1 MGGQVSVI
9 EDSSL
14 LSRFDLGLLKI
25 EKACALISGLAIFSL
40 MFLAAYSVTGRKFF
54 NSPLAGYVDYIEAA
68 MPIIAIMGVSYVQ
81 RDGSH
86 IRMDLFVSLLKGRSL
101 WMFELISVILIF
113 ILITS
118 LTWGAWLHFDRSFDC
133 ARPFCSRDSSI
144 DIGIPIWPSKL
155 VVPFAFS
162 VLALRLILQGI
173 GYSRAL
179 FLGLEKPALLIERS
193 NGKYYNRSMGERRNA
208 SSRFRRDAS
217 SFCCWS
223 SRLFGT
229 CLATL
234 ERV

>member
-1 MGGQVSVI
+1 
-9 EDSSL
+9 
-14 LSRFDLGLLKI
+14 
-25 EKACALISGLAIFSL
+25 
-40 MFLAAYSVTGRKFF
+40 
-54 NSPLAGYVDYIEAA
+54 
-68 MPIIAIMGVSYVQ
+68 MGVSYVQ

-179 FLGLEKPALLIERS
+179 LLGLEKPAAVPLVL
-193 NGKYYNRSMGERRNA
+193 NA
-208 SSRFRRDAS
+208 TEQARLETDAID
-217 SFCCWS
+217 
-223 SRLFGT
+223 R
-229 CLATL
+229 AK
-234 ERV
+234 

>member
-14 LSRFDLGLLKI
+14 LSRLDVGLLKI
-25 EKACALISGLAIFSL
+25 EKACALISGLAIFSVR
-40 MFLAAYSVTGRKFF
+40 FLAAYSVTGRKFF

-101 WMFELISVILIF
+101 WMFELISVILIL

-162 VLALRLILQGI
+162 VLALRLTLQGI

-179 FLGLEKPALLIERS
+179 FLGLEKPAAVPLVL
-193 NGKYYNRSMGERRNA
+193 NA
-208 SSRFRRDAS
+208 TEQARLETDAID
-217 SFCCWS
+217 
-223 SRLFGT
+223 R
-229 CLATL
+229 AK
-234 ERV
+234 

>member
-1 MGGQVSVI
+1 
-9 EDSSL
+9 
-14 LSRFDLGLLKI
+14 
-25 EKACALISGLAIFSL
+25 

-179 FLGLEKPALLIERS
+179 LLGLEKPAAVPLVL
-193 NGKYYNRSMGERRNA
+193 NA
-208 SSRFRRDAS
+208 REQARLETDAID
-217 SFCCWS
+217 
-223 SRLFGT
+223 R
-229 CLATL
+229 AK
-234 ERV
+234 